1 MKSLAANKT
10 LWITGTPINSAA
22 STLQTTQQELLLHP
36 LKLLEKA
43 RSIPLSKLDRLGSN
57 IAYLCKYSVI
67 ILVNNLAQLERLS
80 ISDSESLMTSLTLS
94 LKFDVSIILV
104 LVIMG
109 ICVRF
114 GLKYY
119 FMIKL

>member
-10 LWITGTPINSAA
+10 LWITDTPINSAA
-22 STLQTTQQELLLHP
+22 SNLQTTQQELLLHP
-36 LKLLEKA
+36 LRLLEKA
-43 RSIPLSKLDRLGSN
+43 RSISLSKLDRLGSN
-57 IAYLCKYSVI
+57 IAYLCKYSGI
-67 ILVNNLAQLERLS
+67 ILVNNLAKLERLS
-80 ISDSESLMTSLTLS
+80 ISDSESLMISFTLS

>member
-10 LWITGTPINSAA
+10 LWITATPINSAA
-22 STLQTTQQELLLHP
+22 SNLQTTQQELLLHP

-43 RSIPLSKLDRLGSN
+43 RSISLSKLDRLGSN
-57 IAYLCKYSVI
+57 IAYLCKYSGI
-67 ILVNNLAQLERLS
+67 ILVNNLAKLERLS
-80 ISDSESLMTSLTLS
+80 ISDSESIMTSFTLS